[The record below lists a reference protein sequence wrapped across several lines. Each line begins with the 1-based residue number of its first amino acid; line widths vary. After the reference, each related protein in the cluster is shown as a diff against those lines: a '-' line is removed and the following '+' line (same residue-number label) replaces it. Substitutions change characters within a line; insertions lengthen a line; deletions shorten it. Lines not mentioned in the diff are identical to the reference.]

1 MQRDRLN
8 RTFNFCKQDT
18 QVQVACLVFLI
29 FTKQTGIVSNWLL
42 SSLCLSLLCLLFPP
56 SFCFSKNSFPSSQRG
71 EDSLYLSIAAPLY
84 YFCLDFSC
92 CCYLL
97 LTVGM
102 CYVWDQGGGWHH
114 HHLLLPTPIIALF
127 PISTQFTSA
136 AVSLL
141 SLHLVTR
148 LPVSVTSCHANGGSV
163 CCCYRAVLLSHTNMT
178 DHL

>member
-1 MQRDRLN
+1 MN

-127 PISTQFTSA
+127 PISTQLTS

-141 SLHLVTR
+141 SLHLVTGASCV
-148 LPVSVTSCHANGGSV
+148 PTSCQPAIGSQD
-163 CCCYRAVLLSHTNMT
+163 CCCYRIVL
-178 DHL
+178 